1 MFYGYKYT
9 NLFWDM
15 QASLQKNRVKTD
27 LNATRNVK
35 NIKKAK
41 FAHLFASCFCIFSVP
56 LKSIGLKTFTKYILK
71 YER

>member
-15 QASLQKNRVKTD
+15 QTSLQKNRVKTD
-27 LNATRNVK
+27 LNATQNVK
-35 NIKKAK
+35 NIKKVR
-41 FAHLFASCFCIFSVP
+41 FTCLFVPTFSIFSVP

>member
-41 FAHLFASCFCIFSVP
+41 FAHLFAS
-56 LKSIGLKTFTKYILK
+56 
-71 YER
+71 